1 MAADI
6 PAPMTSNSDPS
17 RQRQLDLLRIVCCVA
32 WADGDVSDHE
42 RQLLERLVAQYFPQP
57 QEEEGESILTAARQL
72 AAWAQELS
80 ALEELVPRL
89 TIPEDRLLA
98 LKLSYLMARIDRQAP
113 EESSINAQEKRA
125 YRRLVELCAL
135 PEEDVREAE
144 WAAERELGE
153 RRSPWDQL
161 SDAFSSLGA
170 WPSPETLGRLNV
182 GWF

>member
-1 MAADI
+1 
-6 PAPMTSNSDPS
+6 MTASSDPS

-32 WADGDVSDHE
+32 WADGEVSDQE

-57 QEEEGESILTAARQL
+57 QEAEGDSILSAARQL

-89 TIPEDRLLA
+89 TLQEDRLLA

-113 EESSINAQEKRA
+113 EQPLINAQEKRA

-135 PEEDVREAE
+135 PEDDVRDAE
-144 WAAERELGE
+144 WAAERELAE

-170 WPSPETLGRLNV
+170 WPSPETLGQLNV

>member
-1 MAADI
+1 
-6 PAPMTSNSDPS
+6 MTSSSDPS

-32 WADGDVSDHE
+32 WADGDVSEQE
-42 RQLLERLVAQYFPQP
+42 RQLLERLVGQYFPEP
-57 QEEEGESILTAARQL
+57 HGEEGESILSAARQL
-72 AAWAQELS
+72 AAWTQELS

-89 TIPEDRLLA
+89 TLPEDRLLA
-98 LKLSYLMARIDRQAP
+98 LKLSYLMARIDRQSP
-113 EESSINAQEKRA
+113 QQSSINAQEKRA
-125 YRRLVELCAL
+125 YRRLVELCDL
-135 PEEDVREAE
+135 PEDEVREAE